1 VSDGQIA
8 HVYARALFDAAS
20 EAGTIER
27 TGVDLRGFVRAL
39 DASSGLA
46 DVVFNPQIDHA
57 VRRRVVA
64 RLTDEGDQLA
74 AGALAVLLEKGRIE
88 LVGEVADWYDD
99 LADEAAEIVA
109 VEVTTAVPVSDAI
122 GQRVEA
128 CVLRKTGLQA
138 RVESRVDPAIIGG
151 LVLRIGD
158 VIIDGS
164 LRSRI
169 RQLGRRLRSAE
180 VRGDAQ

>member
-1 VSDGQIA
+1 MSDGQIA
-8 HVYARALFDAAS
+8 RVYAQALFDAAA

-27 TGVDLRGFVRAL
+27 TGVDLRGFVHAL
-39 DASSGLA
+39 GESPGLS
-46 DVVFNPQIDHA
+46 DVVFNPQIDPGA
-57 VRRRVVA
+57 RRRVMT
-64 RLTDEGDQLA
+64 RLTEEADRLV

-88 LVGEVADWYDD
+88 LVGEVADRYDD
-99 LADEAAEIVA
+99 LADEAADIVA
-109 VEVTTAVPVSDAI
+109 VEVTTAVPVGSAV

-138 RVESRVDPAIIGG
+138 RVESRVDPSIIGG

-169 RQLGRRLRSAE
+169 RQLDRRLRSAE

>member
-8 HVYARALFDAAS
+8 RVYARALFDAAS

-27 TGVDLRGFVRAL
+27 TGADLRGFAHAL
-39 DASSGLA
+39 DESSGLA
-46 DVVFNPQIDHA
+46 DVVFNPQIDPA
-57 VRRRVVA
+57 ARRRVVT
-64 RLTDEGDQLA
+64 RLTGQADRLA
-74 AGALAVLLEKGRIE
+74 AGTLAVLLEKGRIE
-88 LVGEVADWYDD
+88 LTGEVADGYDD
-99 LADEAAEIVA
+99 LADEAAEVVA
-109 VEVTTAVPVSDAI
+109 VDVTTAVPVGDAI

-169 RQLGRRLRSAE
+169 RQLDRRLRSAE